1 MLLRKENQ
9 GKTSLENNTFSS
21 WSLEINAKKIS
32 CQKKIIIFVFRSE
45 NEGKVITSMKTT
57 KESPSGGEKLLR
69 LLASGTGGANEAA
82 KSPVSQ
88 TLKNMPLNFAQ
99 GNSYSY
105 TIFHYYLQPL
115 KRRHIKG
122 IV

>member
-9 GKTSLENNTFSS
+9 GKTSLETNILPF
-21 WSLEINAKKIS
+21 WSLINASKIS
-32 CQKKIIIFVFRSE
+32 CKRKSSFCLFRSE

-105 TIFHYYLQPL
+105 TIFHNYTAHLNL
-115 KRRHIKG
+115 KH
-122 IV
+122 

>member
-21 WSLEINAKKIS
+21 WSQMQRKSVVKRKSSFL
-32 CQKKIIIFVFRSE
+32 FLFRSE

-115 KRRHIKG
+115 I
-122 IV
+122 I